1 MRNGSPAATAT
12 VKSGA
17 TVSGTNVLIH
27 SEFNESIGTG
37 TAVSMN
43 SQYTFPFDLIL
54 ASGSTLLLAP
64 NAAVSVIVY
73 FEELRDTWSF

>member
-1 MRNGSPAATAT
+1 
-12 VKSGA
+12 
-17 TVSGTNVLIH
+17 
-27 SEFNESIGTG
+27 
-37 TAVSMN
+37 MN

-54 ASGSTLLLAP
+54 ASGSTLLLTP